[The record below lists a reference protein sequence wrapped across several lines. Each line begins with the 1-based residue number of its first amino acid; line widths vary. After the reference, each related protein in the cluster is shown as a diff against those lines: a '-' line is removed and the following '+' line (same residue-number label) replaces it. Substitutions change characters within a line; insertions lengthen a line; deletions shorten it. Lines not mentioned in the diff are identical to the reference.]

1 MNRLD
6 NKIALISGAASG
18 IGAQTSR
25 LLVEAGAE
33 VVLTDINEAVGVAL
47 ARDIVDQGERAC
59 F

>member
-6 NKIALISGAASG
+6 NTIALISGAASG

-33 VVLTDINEAVGVAL
+33 VVLTDINEAAGAAL